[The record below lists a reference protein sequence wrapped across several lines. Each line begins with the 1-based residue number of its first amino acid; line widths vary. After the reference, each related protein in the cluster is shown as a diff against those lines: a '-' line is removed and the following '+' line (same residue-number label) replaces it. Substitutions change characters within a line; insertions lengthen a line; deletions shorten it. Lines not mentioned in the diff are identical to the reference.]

1 MMAED
6 KKISFPTIPIASWFT
21 LREKFKQRPPSEVN
35 PSYIASSLAMT
46 VASAGAN
53 VLPALKAFGIVGEDG
68 KPTELA
74 YDWRDDSKYK
84 EVCEKIIAKVYPQGL
99 QDLFHDST
107 ASLEDLKS
115 WFMRSAKVGEAAAI
129 KFARTYHMLLKADI
143 EQTKDT
149 TSTNNRK
156 PKSPTTAKVQ
166 KESVKAIKKV
176 EQQAVEVKVSDNEKV
191 QMSSSLTPSLHIDI
205 QIHISPE
212 SSADQIDKIFE
223 SMAKHLKGFKA

>member
-1 MMAED
+1 
-6 KKISFPTIPIASWFT
+6 
-21 LREKFKQRPPSEVN
+21 
-35 PSYIASSLAMT
+35 MT
-46 VASAGAN
+46 EASAGAN

-68 KPTELA
+68 KPTDLA

-107 ASLEDLKS
+107 TSLDDLKS

-143 EQTKDT
+143 EQTKET
-149 TSTNNRK
+149 TSTNRK
-156 PKSPTTAKVQ
+156 PKSAVTSKPQ
-166 KESVKAIKKV
+166 KESTKSTKKA
-176 EQQAVEVKVSDNEKV
+176 EQQVVEVQVVGNDKA
-191 QMSSSLTPSLHIDI
+191 QLSSSLTPSLHIDI